1 MDGLW
6 LFCCFWAGRFFW
18 VEEESDRSIDRVRLG
33 LKNSLKNIVDGFF
46 TWMTQFFIHVKV
58 ACGLCHGFFDLDDHS
73 FLPLEFCVSG
83 KKFNMAPIASRKKSF
98 SSCSSHRV
106 TVSTSLDC
114 GKRPTERVKNKGI
127 KYSFG

>member
-33 LKNSLKNIVDGFF
+33 LKNSLKNIVDWFF

-58 ACGLCHGFFDLDDHS
+58 ACGLCHDLFFYLDDNS

-83 KKFNMAPIASRKKSF
+83 KKIQHGADRFSEKSF

-106 TVSTSLDC
+106 TGRTSLDS
-114 GKRPTERVKNKGI
+114 KI
-127 KYSFG
+127 